1 MKGRR
6 GRGERR
12 STGGLRR
19 RLVITFALV
28 AAAASVGVAL
38 TSYLLVR
45 QVTLQRATDAA
56 VRESLL
62 DLDEAAERLP
72 PSPTTPEVEALNARL
87 QQRGAFDVVAL
98 LGDGSFATT
107 SFSLSAASVPATLR
121 DPVAAG
127 RVASV
132 RTTVSGSPSVVVGG
146 RVLPDGPSL
155 FFFFPLAD
163 DLAELTL
170 VRNVLA
176 GASGTLVAL
185 SAGVGALAASSLL
198 RPIRR
203 TRAAVQSVEA
213 GHLDA
218 RLPEDG
224 GDELAE
230 LARSFNRMAETLQ
243 RTVGQLQ
250 DLESSHR
257 RFVADVSH
265 ELRTPLTALTTA
277 ADVLEANADGLN
289 DTGRRAAQLLLIE
302 TRRLRTLVE
311 DLMEISRLDAGAAV
325 MFWSLVDVA
334 DALTLAL
341 EVRGWDRQVEVRVLE
356 AVTTWADPRRLDAIL
371 ANLVGNALEHG
382 RPPVVVSAS
391 ADAHHLAIEVADTG
405 GGIAEEHLPHVFDR
419 FYKADPARSRRDGS
433 GLGLAI
439 ARENARLHGGDLTV
453 SSGAGGARFTLMLPR
468 RQAPPDEAEAG
479 TTVAQ
484 SLHAGEVPVTQGAD
498 AYPNVDQRR

>member
-6 GRGERR
+6 FADGRR
-12 STGGLRR
+12 SAGGLRR
-19 RLVITFALV
+19 RLVVTFALV
-28 AAAASVGVAL
+28 ASAASVGVAL

-45 QVTLQRATDAA
+45 QVTLQRATEEA

-98 LGDGSFATT
+98 LSDGSFATT

-121 DPVAAG
+121 EPVAAG

-132 RTTVSGSPSVVVGG
+132 RTTVSGRPSVVVGG
-146 RVLPDGPSL
+146 RVLPDGPTF

-163 DLAELTL
+163 ELAELTL

-176 GASGTLVAL
+176 GASGALVAL

-203 TRAAVQSVEA
+203 TRVAVQSVEA

-224 GDELAE
+224 DDELAE

-243 RTVGQLQ
+243 RTVGRLQ

-289 DTGRRAAQLLLIE
+289 DTGRRAAQLLLVE
-302 TRRLRTLVE
+302 TRRLGTLVE

-325 MFWSLVDVA
+325 MSWSLVDVG
-334 DALTLAL
+334 DAVRRGLQG
-341 EVRGWDRQVEVRVLE
+341 RGWDGQVEAR
-356 AVTTWADPRRLDAIL
+356 AGDDVTTWADPRRLDAIL
-371 ANLVGNALEHG
+371 VNLVRNALEHG

-391 ADAHHLAIEVADTG
+391 ADDDHVVVEVNDAGD
-405 GGIAEEHLPHVFDR
+405 GIPEVHLPHVFDR
-419 FYKADPARSRRDGS
+419 FYKADPARSRSDGS

-439 ARENARLHGGDLTV
+439 ARENARLHDGDLTV
-453 SSGAGGARFTLMLPR
+453 SSPGAGSTFTLVLPR
-468 RQAPPDEAEAG
+468 RTAPPDEAG
-479 TTVAQ
+479 DPPTVAQ
-484 SLHAGEVPVTQGAD
+484 SLPG
-498 AYPNVDQRR
+498 